1 MASARATGRLI
12 RGWAGAPRAVVG
24 PLVTAGTAVAGL
36 GCALALANRLGI
48 RRLRS
53 DSAPVIEPVVVV
65 VPARDEAPRL
75 PGLIADLRAQ
85 QGVSRLR
92 VWILDDGSIDGT
104 FPAAVAAIGED
115 DRFSVVSTDVAPA
128 PGWTGKTAACA
139 RLAEIAG
146 VTTDSADPPPGALV
160 FLDADVRLRPRAIAA
175 AVSELRRSGAGLV
188 TPWPCQRS
196 GSIAETLVQ
205 PLLCWSWAST
215 LPVRIADRSLRPSTA
230 VSCGQFLV
238 FDAMV
243 YRAVGG
249 HAAVAGAITE
259 DLALARTLRR
269 AGHRTTLV
277 AAGGLAST
285 RMYRGAG
292 ELEQGYSRWL
302 WSAYGSTAGALAVDA
317 AATVTYVLPA
327 LAAVLG
333 TGRLRRTGAL
343 GYGLGV
349 AGRLLARSLESGT
362 GPCGAD
368 MAAALAHPVSVG
380 AYLRL
385 SARSRR
391 SRRRGTLTWK
401 GRPVI
406 RAPR

>member
-1 MASARATGRLI
+1 M
-12 RGWAGAPRAVVG
+12 
-24 PLVTAGTAVAGL
+24 AGL
-36 GCALALANRLGI
+36 GCVLALANLFAV

-53 DSAPVIEPVVVV
+53 DTTPVIEPVMVV
-65 VPARDEAPRL
+65 VPARDEASRL

-85 QGVSRLR
+85 QGVSRLQ

-104 FPAAVAAIGED
+104 FPAAVEAIGED
-115 DRFSVVSTDVAPA
+115 DRFSVVSTDLAPA

-146 VTTDSADPPPGALV
+146 VTTDSVDSPPGALI

-196 GSIAETLVQ
+196 GSIAEALVQ
-205 PLLCWSWAST
+205 PLLCWSWATT
-215 LPVRIADRSLRPSTA
+215 LPVRIADRTLRPSTA

-249 HAAVAGAITE
+249 HTAVAGAITE
-259 DLALARTLRR
+259 DLALARALRR
-269 AGHRTTLV
+269 SGHRTTLV
-277 AAGGLAST
+277 AAGDLAST
-285 RMYRGAG
+285 RMYRGAA
-292 ELEQGYSRWL
+292 ELDEGYSRWL
-302 WSAYGSTAGALAVDA
+302 WSAYGSTAGALTVDA
-317 AATVTYVLPA
+317 VAALSGVLPA

-343 GYGLGV
+343 GYTLGV
-349 AGRLLARSLESGT
+349 TSRLLARSLESGT
-362 GPCGAD
+362 GPRGAD
-368 MAAALAHPVSVG
+368 IAAALAHPVSVG

-401 GRPVI
+401 GRSVL
-406 RAPR
+406 RAPK